1 MINGIDIGPRVLP
14 DDVTRLT
21 DGPCWE
27 QQEDEPGEELIDYM
41 LEVLELKTRIKYLE
55 AVEQAARRYIGCVD
69 STRKHNYHRNF
80 KQAKGDLVR
89 ALNNF
94 EDLEIDNWE
103 RRVS

>member
-1 MINGIDIGPRVLP
+1 MINGIDIGPRVVP
-14 DDVTRLT
+14 DGITRLT
-21 DGPCWE
+21 DGVEWAL
-27 QQEDEPGEELIDYM
+27 QEDEQGEELIDYM
-41 LEVLELKTRIKYLE
+41 LEVLELKTRIRYLE
-55 AVEQAARRYIGCVD
+55 SVEQAARRYIGCVD

-80 KQAKGDLVR
+80 KNAKNDLVN